1 MERDLRTK
9 DILTLGP
16 PPIVLLAT
24 SSHAAIHEFWFT
36 YHNSGN
42 LSPVTDYLRT
52 ICTFPHSTGLPED
65 AVVNTFSWI
74 GNHAGGRDSSA
85 SLIKTALDT
94 FYAAVKTYLS
104 SQYSWNSGTYEH
116 IDMSDAKPRVPF
128 ASQTAALGTLNTAA
142 NDFPSEVAWCCS
154 MRGATGSGLNM
165 KRRRGRI
172 YLGPLQFNSL
182 DLPIQGSATTDA
194 VATAFA
200 ALKTVT
206 QTKLAIYS
214 PYTHHAVPV
223 GQNIKDYPNEVPSL
237 LDDSFVEVVAVWVD
251 NAFDTQRRRGVK
263 STYRKTL

>member
-1 MERDLRTK
+1 M
-9 DILTLGP
+9 
-16 PPIVLLAT
+16 
-24 SSHAAIHEFWFT
+24 
-36 YHNSGN
+36 
-42 LSPVTDYLRT
+42 
-52 ICTFPHSTGLPED
+52 
-65 AVVNTFSWI
+65 
-74 GNHAGGRDSSA
+74 
-85 SLIKTALDT
+85 
-94 FYAAVKTYLS
+94 
-104 SQYSWNSGTYEH
+104 
-116 IDMSDAKPRVPF
+116 
-128 ASQTAALGTLNTAA
+128 
-142 NDFPSEVAWCCS
+142 
-154 MRGATGSGLNM
+154 
-165 KRRRGRI
+165 
-172 YLGPLQFNSL
+172 GPLQFNSL